1 MKTYPRH
8 FASVLYATLFALLTT
23 GLLLTPG
30 ALQMRLDWDMP
41 WSLPSGLRTWVAAG
55 HALSFLSILG
65 LVGAVWAVHI
75 RAGWVRRENVRSG
88 LLLLAAFGLLSLSGL
103 GLYYAGGENLAA
115 WSAVAHLLAGGLL
128 PLLFVAHL
136 LGARA
141 AARRAWPR
149 HRKMFQPMDQSTV
162 EPAARASTAR
172 TAPCASQT
180 VSTRS

>member
-8 FASVLYATLFALLTT
+8 FVSVLYLTLFALLTT

-41 WSLPSGLRTWVAAG
+41 WSLPSGLRTWTAAG
-55 HALSFLSILG
+55 HALSFLSMLS

-88 LLLLAAFGLLSLSGL
+88 LLLLAAFGLLGLSGL
-103 GLYYAGGENLAA
+103 GLYYAGGENLPA

-141 AARRAWPR
+141 AARRAWPQ
-149 HRKMFQPMDQSTV
+149 HRKMFQPTDQSTV
-162 EPAARASTAR
+162 QPAARASTAR